1 MRVIRAFAV
10 ICLTAQLS
18 FAVEVEQHREVTDAE
33 IADFVAN
40 HLAKKRHGT
49 TQADFSA
56 LFRYCHSD
64 SNRYCRI
71 AQDVYSRYPDWQA
84 RLVAV
89 KMIGDYGN
97 ETQVPF
103 LERCVTDLRNG
114 PTVISVLNRI
124 EGFTSNSV
132 LRTARYL
139 SVTNEEVFTAD
150 ERAFSDQEWA
160 LNRLAFAAT
169 RPAVN
174 VELRNFTR
182 DFVFSYASN
191 NCYQICE
198 ADRALIRIC
207 PSYKNSKRRLELL
220 RYVLPRVPGLY
231 GPEYVTNAINE
242 LVAYPEANLP
252 E

>member
-1 MRVIRAFAV
+1 MKIVRTFMIVCFSFHLAFA
-10 ICLTAQLS
+10 AEMGQPRELS
-18 FAVEVEQHREVTDAE
+18 DVE

-191 NCYQICE
+191 NCYQIWY
-198 ADRALIRIC
+198 RH
-207 PSYKNSKRRLELL
+207 
-220 RYVLPRVPGLY
+220 
-231 GPEYVTNAINE
+231 
-242 LVAYPEANLP
+242 
-252 E
+252 